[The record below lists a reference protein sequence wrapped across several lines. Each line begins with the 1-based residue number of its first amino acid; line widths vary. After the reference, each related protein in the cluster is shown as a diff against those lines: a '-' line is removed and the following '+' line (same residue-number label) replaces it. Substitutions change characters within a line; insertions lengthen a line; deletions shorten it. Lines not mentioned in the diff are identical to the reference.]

1 MEYLKPKR
9 KKDLVNTMRML
20 NENNYLI
27 YADDPNNKNCEKVSN
42 NCVCHVDM
50 TWV

>member
-20 NENNYLI
+20 NANNYLI
-27 YADDPNNKNCEKVSN
+27 YKIYE
-42 NCVCHVDM
+42 
-50 TWV
+50 